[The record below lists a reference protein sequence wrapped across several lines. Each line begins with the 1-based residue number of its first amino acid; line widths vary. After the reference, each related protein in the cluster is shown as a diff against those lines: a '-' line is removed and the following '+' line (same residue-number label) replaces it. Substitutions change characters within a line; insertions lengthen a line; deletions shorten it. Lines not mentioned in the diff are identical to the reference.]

1 MITIDK
7 NNFNDIIN
15 NNNKVLVDLWAPWCG
30 PCRMLGPVLEEASLS
45 HTDIVFGKVNV
56 DENPE
61 LAQAF
66 NCMSIP
72 MVLLFEEG
80 KLVNQFIGY
89 RSLDQVNE
97 FLK

>member
-1 MITIDK
+1 MLVLDK
-7 NNFNDIIN
+7 NNFNETLN
-15 NNNKVLVDLWAPWCG
+15 NNKKVLVDLWAPWCG
-30 PCRMLGPVLEEASLS
+30 PCRMLGPVLEEASQI

-61 LAQAF
+61 IAQAF
-66 NCMSIP
+66 RCMSIP

-80 KLVNQFIGY
+80 KLVNQFVGY
-89 RSLDQVNE
+89 RSLEQVNE

>member
-7 NNFNDIIN
+7 FNFNEIIN
-15 NNNKVLVDLWAPWCG
+15 NNKKVLVDLWAPWCG
-30 PCRMLGPVLEEASLS
+30 PCRMLGPVLEEVSLK
-45 HTDIVFGKVNV
+45 HENIIFGKVNV

-61 LAQAF
+61 IAQQF
-66 NCMSIP
+66 RCMSIP

-89 RSLDQVNE
+89 RSVEQVNE